1 MKINSDQK
9 GHWYKCK
16 KEGCGEYVP
25 LPDNL
30 FDPDNESISI
40 PAKCKSGHINVFKKL
55 DALSPTRKWEV
66 DRYFDVKDS
75 RSNNMD
81 YWDESK

>member
-1 MKINSDQK
+1 MNINSDQK

-16 KEGCGEYVP
+16 KEGCGGYVP

-40 PAKCKSGHINVFKKL
+40 PAQCKAGHVNVFKKL
-55 DALSPTRKWEV
+55 DALSVTRKWEV
-66 DRYFDVKDS
+66 DRYFDAKDS
-75 RSNNMD
+75 RSKIVA

>member
-1 MKINSDQK
+1 MNINSDQK

-16 KEGCGEYVP
+16 KERCGGYVP

-40 PAKCKSGHINVFKKL
+40 PAQCKAGHVNVFKKL
-55 DALSPTRKWEV
+55 DALSVTRKWEV
-66 DRYFDVKDS
+66 DRYFDAKDS
-75 RSNNMD
+75 RSKIVA